1 MISGQNAPVL
11 RIAVVGALVALLTG
25 CGATPAVGPAAK
37 VSHAG
42 PASLAGSGPK
52 TTASTARFTIVVTGV
67 VAGTD
72 VFAEETG
79 TVSFIQPRAHIYRLA
94 LGGGG
99 IPQEIVVNGP
109 ITYTNANVQA
119 AMNDP
124 TVKAWTKLDTRRL
137 TAKQRQSESDELT
150 YVRDAAYLAYGV
162 SDVKRLGTDAA
173 DNTTHF
179 RGTVDPAR
187 LAARLPATQRSAIL
201 AAVRRD
207 YVARPF
213 QADFWVD
220 DQGRVR
226 RIYVTYRTAGGGH
239 LTVKAAY
246 SQFGTHVNL
255 AVPPAR
261 DVTDITP

>member
-1 MISGQNAPVL
+1 MRRML
-11 RIAVVGALVALLTG
+11 RLAVFGALVILLTG
-25 CGATPAVGPAAK
+25 CGSPPAVSPATESA
-37 VSHAG
+37 HAG
-42 PASLAGSGPK
+42 PTSLAGSGPK
-52 TTASTARFTIVVTGV
+52 TTAGTARFTIEVTGV

-79 TVSFIQPRAHIYRLA
+79 TVSFVQPHAHIYRLA

-124 TVKAWTKLDTRRL
+124 SVKAWTKLDTRRL
-137 TAKQRQSESDELT
+137 TAKQRQNESDELT

-162 SDVKRLGTDAA
+162 SDAKRLGTDAA

-179 RGTVDPAR
+179 RGTVDPVR
-187 LAARLPATQRSAIL
+187 LAARLPAAQRSAIL
-201 AAVRRD
+201 AAVRRN

-213 QADFWVD
+213 QADFWID

-226 RIYVTYRTAGGGH
+226 RIHVTYRTGGGGH

-246 SQFGTHVNL
+246 SQFGTQVNL
-255 AVPPAR
+255 TVPPAR